1 MGDQLDN
8 FREFMKQRE
17 EAARAYVNG
26 DPQPLE
32 KLVTT
37 NSPATFFGPK
47 GQNKEGAADV
57 LLSYKSGAT
66 SFDSGSE
73 THFEVLHMEASDGLA
88 FWTGFQKASIQMLE
102 TEEMVPMN
110 IRVTEIFRQE
120 DGEWKMVHRHA
131 DMGGKQ

>member
-1 MGDQLDN
+1 MGDELTG
-8 FREFMKQRE
+8 FKEFMKQRE

-32 KLVTT
+32 KIVTT
-37 NSPATFFGPK
+37 NSPATFFSPK
-47 GQNKEGAADV
+47 GEHKQGAAEV
-57 LLSYKSGAT
+57 LLTYKSDAA

-88 FWTGFQKASIQMLE
+88 FWTGFQKASVRMLE
-102 TEEMVPMN
+102 TEKEVAMN
-110 IRVTEIFRQE
+110 IRVTEVFRKE

-131 DMGGKQ
+131 DMPKE